1 MKRTYQKPQLLYE
14 DFSLSGCLIASC
26 QIKNTALEVGECAI
40 PVNPS
45 YDTGKYIFDTTVV
58 SPCNVQAPADSLG
71 PYDVSGENYSLFS
84 S

>member
-26 QIKNTALEVGECAI
+26 QVNPDALELGACTVPLDPVHDTGLYI
-40 PVNPS
+40 FTDPVN
-45 YDTGKYIFDTTVV
+45 G
-58 SPCNVQAPADSLG
+58 PCDVQPPNGSLC